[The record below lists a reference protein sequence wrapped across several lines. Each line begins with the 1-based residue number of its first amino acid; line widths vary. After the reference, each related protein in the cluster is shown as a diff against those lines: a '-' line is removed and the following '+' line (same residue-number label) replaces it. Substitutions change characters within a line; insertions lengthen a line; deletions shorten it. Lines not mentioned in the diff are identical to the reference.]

1 MNTMTLVFFLL
12 SAALLLLAVLLLWFV
27 PHLLSQQEQRASREA
42 LRLRQLLAD
51 VLGEQ
56 EAVALRQSQLGTS
69 LSYLHDQLEQLHTS
83 WPATV
88 EELVTQPAATSRPL
102 LEQMDQRLVTLQGQ
116 LEGWMHDRK
125 GRLQSV
131 SAQENESWAYL
142 MSLLGSMQDQ
152 LGVAEGR
159 GPRHPGGPRPAADNG
174 GAPADGSRVITDL
187 RDELASLQ
195 TISAEVAA
203 LQWRLRRTLT
213 TRSLNGSDP
222 AHLRENGGL
231 DVHMAAQPIRTVKS
245 S

>member
-69 LSYLHDQLEQLHTS
+69 LSYLQDQLEQLHTS

-102 LEQMDQRLVTLQGQ
+102 LEQMDQRLISLQGQ

-131 SAQENESWAYL
+131 STQENESWAYL

-152 LGVAEGR
+152 LGAVEGR
-159 GPRHPGGPRPAADNG
+159 GPRHPAGSRQAEGASADS
-174 GAPADGSRVITDL
+174 SRVITDL

-231 DVHMAAQPIRTVKS
+231 EAHMSAQPVRAVKS